1 MPTPEEIKR
10 GQQQNQDQKLNNDL
24 LRENNDLLKQRLAIS
39 QQSLDDQRDFANLLN
54 DQTKDITFQK
64 QERTELLGIG
74 RALNKIA
81 QDSYSLDRDTLGLA
95 KTTNDIRSRQAE
107 IAKRIMQ
114 LKS

>member
-64 QERTELLGIG
+64 Q
-74 RALNKIA
+74 
-81 QDSYSLDRDTLGLA
+81 
-95 KTTNDIRSRQAE
+95 
-107 IAKRIMQ
+107 
-114 LKS
+114 